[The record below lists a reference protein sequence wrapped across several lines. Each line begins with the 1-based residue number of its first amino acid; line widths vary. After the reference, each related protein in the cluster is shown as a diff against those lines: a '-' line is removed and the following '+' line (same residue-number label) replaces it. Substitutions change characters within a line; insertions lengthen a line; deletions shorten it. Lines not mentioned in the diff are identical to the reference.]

1 MQSEKLHLL
10 HFCCCFCFSLET
22 PPLLISLKQSLHE
35 CSPELAEPDVSRKV
49 LLQLQQAVKS
59 SNSSGT
65 SNSQFLG
72 TPRST
77 GLLQKN
83 QMETLQSCFS
93 LLKAHHGKG
102 FPQGR
107 ATGQF
112 CQATVTTGPGAPAE
126 PAPLPALQAL
136 FPVLPPPAPCR
147 RAGLFF
153 QHPDILQPQ
162 HVL

>member
-1 MQSEKLHLL
+1 M
-10 HFCCCFCFSLET
+10 
-22 PPLLISLKQSLHE
+22 
-35 CSPELAEPDVSRKV
+35 
-49 LLQLQQAVKS
+49 LLQLQQAARS
-59 SNSSGT
+59 SNGSGT
-65 SNSQFLG
+65 SNSQLLG

-77 GLLQKN
+77 DLLQKN
-83 QMETLQSCFS
+83 QMETMQSCFS
-93 LLKAHHGKG
+93 LLKAHRGKS

-126 PAPLPALQAL
+126 PAPLPALRAL

-153 QHPDILQPQ
+153 LHPEILQPQ
-162 HVL
+162 HILKASLAVKRPISLSLVSVNNVGVKLYSPHYIFGSS